1 MVGSYLDRKT
11 KAAIRRERLATLV
24 LRAVETC
31 RCEEARKR
39 SSCESSRRSFDTLHL
54 RYQVS
59 IATSLSCKRSLI
71 KCLDSSFS
79 TQFSR

>member
-31 RCEEARKR
+31 RCEETRKR
-39 SSCESSRRSFDTLHL
+39 SSCESSRMSFDTLYL

-59 IATSLSCKRSLI
+59 IASLSWKRSLI
-71 KCLDSSFS
+71 ECLDSSFS